1 MLKPLVL
8 IVCLAVASAAVADT
22 YVCELP
28 NKKRVYETSP
38 CSAGK
43 TISMVHT
50 FTPEKTQEQRT
61 AEALKELEAQQQRM
75 WERTRQL
82 AAEKQWEIDQYRRQQ
97 AAASAAEQ
105 EARLRRLE
113 LEASQRPF
121 RLEDQPG
128 FREERPLNCIRTG
141 PNTMNCN

>member
-8 IVCLAVASAAVADT
+8 IVCLAVACVAVADT

-28 NKKRVYETSP
+28 NKKRVYETAP

-43 TISMVHT
+43 TISVIHT
-50 FTPEKTQEQRT
+50 FTPEKTQEQRS
-61 AEALKELEAQQQRM
+61 AEALEELKAQQQRM
-75 WERTRQL
+75 WEKTKQL

-105 EARLRRLE
+105 EERLRRLE
-113 LEASQRPF
+113 FEATRRPF